1 MFRHCLTPLPERG
14 RELKPTCSTTG
25 GAPAT
30 AGTPEKFNT
39 CTISWGSLGSIWGNA
54 GKAKPI
60 VTIYIH
66 LTRYTNEFLRS
77 NELFTVSF
85 FPEEHRKDLAILG
98 KLSGRDCDKVAKTSL
113 TPEFTDGTVTFK
125 EATTVLVCRRLYH
138 APMLKENIDPEIV
151 SEIYPDRDAHDI
163 FIGEIMK
170 IIDRK

>member
-1 MFRHCLTPLPERG
+1 M
-14 RELKPTCSTTG
+14 KPTCSTTG

-66 LTRYTNEFLRS
+66 PTRYTNEFLRS

-85 FPEEHRKDLAILG
+85 FPKEHRKDLAILG

>member
-1 MFRHCLTPLPERG
+1 M
-14 RELKPTCSTTG
+14 KPTCSTTG

-66 LTRYTNEFLRS
+66 PTRYTNEFLRS

>member
-1 MFRHCLTPLPERG
+1 MFNN
-14 RELKPTCSTTG
+14 G

-66 LTRYTNEFLRS
+66 PTRYTNEFLRS

-85 FPEEHRKDLAILG
+85 FPKEHRKDLAILG
-98 KLSGRDCDKVAKTSL
+98 KLSGRDCDKVAKTSR

>member
-1 MFRHCLTPLPERG
+1 M
-14 RELKPTCSTTG
+14 KPTCSTTG

>member
-1 MFRHCLTPLPERG
+1 MFNNGGRLRLRAHRRSSTPAPF
-14 RELKPTCSTTG
+14 P
-25 GAPAT
+25 GAHWAPS
-30 AGTPEKFNT
+30 G
-39 CTISWGSLGSIWGNA
+39 GNA

-66 LTRYTNEFLRS
+66 PTRYTNEFLRS

-85 FPEEHRKDLAILG
+85 FPKEHRKDLAILG

>member
-1 MFRHCLTPLPERG
+1 MRDFEKESYKVFDMFNNEWAL
-14 RELKPTCSTTG
+14 
-25 GAPAT
+25 AT
-30 AGTPEKFNT
+30 AGTPDRFNT

-66 LTRYTNEFLRS
+66 PTRYTNEFLRN

-98 KLSGRDCDKVAKTSL
+98 KLSGRDGDKIARTSL
-113 TPEFTDGTVTFK
+113 TPEFTDGTVTFR
-125 EATTVLVCRRLYH
+125 EATRVVVCRKLYQG
-138 APMLKENIDPEIV
+138 PILKENIDPEIV
-151 SEIYPDRDAHDI
+151 NEMYEGRDAHDI

-170 IIDRK
+170 IIERK

>member
-1 MFRHCLTPLPERG
+1 MKDFEKESFPVFDMFNNEWAL
-14 RELKPTCSTTG
+14 
-25 GAPAT
+25 AT
-30 AGTPEKFNT
+30 AGTPDRFNT

-66 LTRYTNEFLRS
+66 PTRYTNEFLRS

-85 FPEEHRKDLAILG
+85 FPKEHRKDLAILG
-98 KLSGRDCDKVAKTSL
+98 KLSGRDGDKVAKTSL

-125 EATTVLVCRRLYH
+125 EATRVFVCRKLYEG
-138 APMLKENIDPEIV
+138 PILKENIDPEIV

-170 IIDRK
+170 ITDRK

>member
-1 MFRHCLTPLPERG
+1 MRDFEKESYKVFDMFNNEWAL
-14 RELKPTCSTTG
+14 
-25 GAPAT
+25 AT
-30 AGTPEKFNT
+30 AGTPDRFNT

-85 FPEEHRKDLAILG
+85 FPKEHRKDLAILG

>member
-1 MFRHCLTPLPERG
+1 MFNN
-14 RELKPTCSTTG
+14 G

-66 LTRYTNEFLRS
+66 PTRYTNEFLRS

-85 FPEEHRKDLAILG
+85 FPKEHRKDLAILG
-98 KLSGRDCDKVAKTSL
+98 KLGAI
-113 TPEFTDGTVTFK
+113 
-125 EATTVLVCRRLYH
+125 A
-138 APMLKENIDPEIV
+138 
-151 SEIYPDRDAHDI
+151 
-163 FIGEIMK
+163 
-170 IIDRK
+170 

>member
-1 MFRHCLTPLPERG
+1 MKNFEKESFPVFDMFNNEWAL
-14 RELKPTCSTTG
+14 
-25 GAPAT
+25 AT
-30 AGTPEKFNT
+30 AGTPDKFNT

-66 LTRYTNEFLRS
+66 PTRYTNEFLRS

-85 FPEEHRKDLAILG
+85 FPKEHRKDLAILG
-98 KLSGRDCDKVAKTSL
+98 KLSGRDGDKVAKTSL

-125 EATTVLVCRRLYH
+125 EATRVFVCRTLSEG
-138 APMLKENIDPEIV
+138 PILKENIDPEIV